1 MTRTTIAVLA
11 VADLLDPDNYEWEH
25 RTHPE
30 YGDIVVHYF
39 HVDGY
44 TVWGA
49 TGRILV
55 QLLELTTDWVAPP
68 HREGVF
74 EPTDLGD

>member
-1 MTRTTIAVLA
+1 M
-11 VADLLDPDNYEWEH
+11 
-25 RTHPE
+25 
-30 YGDIVVHYF
+30 VVHYF

-55 QLLELTTDWVAPP
+55 QLLELATGSKRPSAWIVRRSD
-68 HREGVF
+68 GVVRQV
-74 EPTDLGD
+74 